1 MEKHA
6 QGDPDNRSCKRPL
19 CKLRAVIKAHTQKK
33 NNRTLTTEEIRS
45 NTLELDNS
53 LGAEFKN

>member
-19 CKLRAVIKAHTQKK
+19 CKLRAVIKAHTQK
-33 NNRTLTTEEIRS
+33 TTTEHLPPKKYDQILW
-45 NTLELDNS
+45 N
-53 LGAEFKN
+53 